1 MNKKNKQKLNF
12 LEGTVSNNDFLAPS
26 YINLSNPKY
35 IEIDNVYFSSILIIN
50 YYREQN
56 DSE

>member
-35 IEIDNVYFSSILIIN
+35 IEIDNVYFSSILIPKPP
-50 YYREQN
+50 
-56 DSE
+56 SPK